1 MHINIKPLNT
11 NTMKQLVTLL
21 VLVFLISCQSKK
33 ESEKIFEDYNQGLKA
48 MHNVDSVG
56 RIDYANA
63 IGYFEKSVYENPTHI
78 ESRLW
83 KMQCEINL
91 GKFDNA
97 LETSAYVINDKEM
110 ANHVLIPIFYFTAG
124 LVEKIKGDTIK
135 SYKFLNSA
143 IEIYNSRI
151 RKDKNDTEAIMN
163 KASVLCYMDK
173 KDEAIKFLDSI
184 TINEENKTNLEQIKS
199 AILGFDAEEII
210 SDLMAN
216 R

>member
-1 MHINIKPLNT
+1 
-11 NTMKQLVTLL
+11 MKHLATLL

-83 KMQCEINL
+83 KMQCEMNL

-97 LETSAYVINDKEM
+97 LETSEYVINDKEM
-110 ANHVLIPIFYFTAG
+110 TNHVLIPIFYFTAG
-124 LVEKIKGDTIK
+124 LVEKIKGDSIK
-135 SYKFLNSA
+135 SDKYLNSA
-143 IEIYNSRI
+143 IENYNSRI
-151 RKDKNDTEAIMN
+151 RKDNNDTEAIMN
-163 KASVLCYMDK
+163 KATILCYMHK
-173 KDEAIKFLDSI
+173 KDEAIKFLDSFP
-184 TINEENKTNLEQIKS
+184 INEKNKTNLEQIRS
-199 AILGFDAEEII
+199 AILEFDAEENL
-210 SDLMAN
+210 SDLMGEQ
-216 R
+216 